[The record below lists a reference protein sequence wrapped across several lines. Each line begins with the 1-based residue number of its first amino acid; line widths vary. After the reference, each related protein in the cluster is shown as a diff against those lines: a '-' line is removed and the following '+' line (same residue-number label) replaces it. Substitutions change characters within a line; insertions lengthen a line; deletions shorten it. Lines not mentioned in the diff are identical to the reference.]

1 MNKKILRS
9 ILYPPVFIIF
19 LLVAASTALL
29 VYTFVS
35 GREETVLA
43 YCVYVLSFY
52 TLCVF
57 CVFCVKTLPGL
68 IKSVKNALHRNK
80 FADKYLTNAAF
91 RTHVS
96 LYRSF
101 AVNMIYALINALMAK
116 IYSTAWFALFA
127 AYYAILATMRF
138 LLVLYVEK
146 NGIGINRTGELKRSR
161 ACGYVLLAVTPLL
174 SGAVLMSVYFNR
186 GKEYKGVLIYVMA
199 TYTFY
204 ITVAAVSDIIRYRK
218 YKSPVMTSSKTIKL
232 TSSLVSMYSLETAML
247 SQFGGDMTEKS
258 RRLMLVLT
266 GAGISV
272 TIAALAVGTVVYCT
286 KELCKIRET
295 ERKK

>member
-9 ILYPPVFIIF
+9 IIYPPVLVIF
-19 LLVAASTALL
+19 LLVVASAALL

-35 GREETVLA
+35 GYEETVFA

-52 TLCVF
+52 TLCVL

-68 IKSVKNALHRNK
+68 IKSTKNALHRNK
-80 FADKYLTNAAF
+80 FTDKYLTNAAF

-101 AVNMIYALINALMAK
+101 AINMFYALINALMAK
-116 IYSTAWFALFA
+116 IYSTAWFGLFA

-146 NGIGINRTGELKRSR
+146 NGIGINRAGELKRSR
-161 ACGYVLLAVTPLL
+161 ICGYVLLAVTPLL

-199 TYTFY
+199 SYTFY

-218 YKSPVMTSSKTIKL
+218 YKSPVMSSSKTIKL
-232 TSSLVSMYSLETAML
+232 TSALMSMYSLETAML
-247 SQFGGDMTEKS
+247 SQFGGDMTEEN
-258 RRLMLVLT
+258 RHLMLILT
-266 GAGISV
+266 GAGISIVIV
-272 TIAALAVGTVVYCT
+272 TLAVGTVVYCT
-286 KELCKIRET
+286 KELSKIKGT
-295 ERKK
+295 KRKK